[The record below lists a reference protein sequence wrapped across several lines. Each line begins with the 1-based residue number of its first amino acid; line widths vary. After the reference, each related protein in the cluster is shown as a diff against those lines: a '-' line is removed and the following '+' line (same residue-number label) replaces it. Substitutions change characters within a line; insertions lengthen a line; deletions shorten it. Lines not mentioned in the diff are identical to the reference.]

1 MPKPNRE
8 IATTAKGS
16 GGSQRGTLCRW
27 EALTSAATTA
37 AIATPKKIPR
47 ARFGCLRQAAPHKAR
62 NSTRPLICSHIAMIE
77 KSSRR
82 RDSWRLGS
90 PRSYSTSTPGRAESA
105 LARVKYRAHGF
116 RCWCRQDAGQAPR
129 SVLTNSVRSRPDCS
143 PRRAGRKC
151 TDEPCFDPSG
161 LLTSPATPRL
171 SPSRFVARQQQAPV
185 RPRAVAAA
193 TNPTRRTH
201 PQRCRRRR
209 TATLASGLSATE
221 GSLRSFQLTDQAIDS
236 YQNSESEMH
245 SH

>member
-47 ARFGCLRQAAPHKAR
+47 ARLGCLRQAAPHKAR

-116 RCWCRQDAGQAPR
+116 RCWCRQDTGQAPR
-129 SVLTNSVRSRPDCS
+129 SVLTNSVRSPRQNHWDGRP
-143 PRRAGRKC
+143 
-151 TDEPCFDPSG
+151 
-161 LLTSPATPRL
+161 
-171 SPSRFVARQQQAPV
+171 
-185 RPRAVAAA
+185 
-193 TNPTRRTH
+193 H
-201 PQRCRRRR
+201 PQTASVCVADSIDRCN
-209 TATLASGLSATE
+209 TLAKPLSWRLE
-221 GSLRSFQLTDQAIDS
+221 V
-236 YQNSESEMH
+236 
-245 SH
+245 

>member
-37 AIATPKKIPR
+37 ASATPKKIPR

-62 NSTRPLICSHIAMIE
+62 NTTRPLICSHIAMIQ

-82 RDSWRLGS
+82 RDSWRLARL

-105 LARVKYRAHGF
+105 MAREPYRAHRF

-129 SVLTNSVRSRPDCS
+129 SALTNSVRSRPDCS

-151 TDEPCFDPSG
+151 ANE
-161 LLTSPATPRL
+161 
-171 SPSRFVARQQQAPV
+171 
-185 RPRAVAAA
+185 
-193 TNPTRRTH
+193 RT
-201 PQRCRRRR
+201 
-209 TATLASGLSATE
+209 LSAAKIRPSLPNE
-221 GSLRSFQLTDQAIDS
+221 AGGSLRGGRQRPFVQDARRVPPQCGECHRRQPSLIPAYRSSDRQL
-236 YQNSESEMH
+236 SEFRIRDAFPLT
-245 SH
+245 